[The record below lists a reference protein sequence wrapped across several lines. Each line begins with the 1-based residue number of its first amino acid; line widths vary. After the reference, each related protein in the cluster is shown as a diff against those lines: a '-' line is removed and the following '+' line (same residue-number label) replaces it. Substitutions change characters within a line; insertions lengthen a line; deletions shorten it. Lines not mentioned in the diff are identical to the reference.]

1 MKAFALLIVAV
12 ITAGAATFTGVIT
25 DSMCGAN
32 HAAMKINPEA
42 KCVRDCVKMSK
53 QYKYVLYDGKNSYTL
68 SDQETPAQFA
78 AQRVRVTGT
87 LYPKTGVIKV
97 EKIEPAQASVRK

>member
-1 MKAFALLIVAV
+1 MKAIILFAAAALA
-12 ITAGAATFTGVIT
+12 ASSATFTGVIT

-32 HAAMKINPEA
+32 HAAMKVTPEA

-53 QYKYVLYDGKNSYTL
+53 QVKYVLYDGKNSYTL

-78 AQRVRVTGT
+78 AQKVRVTGT
-87 LYPKTGVIKV
+87 LYPKPGVIKV